1 MFRRDYLSNNIPLQL
16 FIRDGGLIASDI
28 PPTIDNMFN
37 SFYSIGL
44 SESNISIKGTSH
56 SIGGNYSTSTPIIR
70 KLVFENVNTYT
81 KYTFDAGYI
90 DNGDY
95 QVTLSVSDGFDK
107 TRAWFNVQS
116 LDLSSLAN
124 GTYAIY
130 INTNNG
136 VINDYGEL
144 NDIFYKELP
153 NATIKDG
160 REYSICRNENKRFR
174 LELTIKNK

>member
-1 MFRRDYLSNNIPLQL
+1 
-16 FIRDGGLIASDI
+16 
-28 PPTIDNMFN
+28 MFN
-37 SFYSIGL
+37 SFYSLNLLG
-44 SESNISIKGTSH
+44 SSISIKGTSH
-56 SIGGNYSTSTPIIR
+56 SIGGNYSKTTPIIR
-70 KLVFENVNTYT
+70 NIIFENVNTLTRYT
-81 KYTFDAGYI
+81 YDIGYI

-107 TRAWFNVQS
+107 TRAWFDAKN
-116 LDLSSLAN
+116 LDLSSLLP

-153 NATIKDG
+153 NKTEKDG
-160 REYSICRNENKRFR
+160 REYSITRNENKRFR
-174 LELTIKNK
+174 IELTIKNN